1 MLSGSILLQFKK
13 IIIKFIYILTMII
26 FLSCIF
32 LGAMNVEV
40 QAAQYTEK
48 YTTSE
53 KFNSN
58 LYSGYTTLIE
68 GLKKAHPNWTFTI
81 LYTGLDWN
89 QVIKNETTAVH
100 GRNLITGTKTGEWIC
115 PKCADDKYDNG
126 SWKCASEAT
135 VSYYMDP
142 RNSLFEDYIFQFE
155 NLKWIDGVYTIEG
168 INRILS
174 DCKYLQGENI
184 TYTKTDGTTGTID
197 KTYAQVILD
206 AAKENKIS
214 AYHLAARIR
223 QEQGPGKSASSTAT
237 GKYTGYNGYYNY
249 FNINAYGSG
258 SSTIIKNALEYAKE
272 KEWTDPERSI
282 KGGAKFVADE
292 YINDGQSTLYLQKF
306 DVDNS
311 DGSLYWHQYM
321 QNVSAS
327 KTEGSEILKTYKTID
342 SDLKQSFNFI
352 IPVYNNMPTTRCPQ
366 PGSQSIVTQNI
377 EVTADEVVVR
387 KSKDEKSDVVAT
399 LKKESKVL
407 RIEIGNTKTNGYL
420 WDKVVLDDGTKGY
433 IISNGIKLLDDIT
446 NCNIRAIAKEPGNVR
461 NGPGTSATTVITT
474 LTKGQIVTIIEKD
487 KYKNINGENWTRIYL
502 SDGRQGYI
510 VERYLEEI
518 LNNNNDNNEDTEN
531 DGSSETTSEK
541 DIVKVITSGGL
552 KVREKPGTDQKVLKY
567 TEKGDYL
574 TRIEKE
580 VSTDEGYI
588 WDKVITD
595 DGIEGYV
602 ARGDN
607 DGPYFEVVTKE
618 TTEIKGEGFKTSG
631 TNVVC
636 TPKTTIEEIMK
647 VSPDAIIKNAE
658 GVEVTSGN
666 IGTGYTIK
674 ADGRTFT
681 VVKKGDT
688 NGDAKINSMDALEIL
703 QHSVGTINK
712 KGDYLSAIDVNK
724 DGKNNSA
731 DALLI
736 LKYSVGTANIGI

>member
-1 MLSGSILLQFKK
+1 MLLNGILLHFKK
-13 IIIKFIYILTMII
+13 ITIKFIYILTMIF

-32 LGAMNVEV
+32 LSVMNVEV

-58 LYSGYTTLIE
+58 LYPGYTTLIE
-68 GLKKAHPNWTFTI
+68 SLKEAHPNWTFTI

-100 GRNLITGTKTGEWIC
+100 GRNLISGSKTGEWIC

-135 VSYYMDP
+135 VAYYMDP

-168 INRILS
+168 INSILS
-174 DCKYLQGENI
+174 DCKYLQGDKI
-184 TYTKTDGTTGTID
+184 TYTKTDGTTGTIN
-197 KTYAQVILD
+197 KSYAQVILD

-258 SSTIIKNALEYAKE
+258 SATIIKNALEYAKE
-272 KEWTDPERSI
+272 KEWTDPEKSI

-327 KTEGSEILKTYKTID
+327 KTEGSEILKTYKSID
-342 SDLKQSFNFI
+342 SSLKQTFNFI

-366 PGSQSIVTQNI
+366 PGSQTIVTQNV
-377 EVTADEVVVR
+377 EVTDAEIIVR
-387 KSKDEKSDVVAT
+387 KSKDATSDTIAT
-399 LKKESKVL
+399 LKKGAKVL

-433 IISNGIKLLDDIT
+433 IISSGIKLLDDIT
-446 NCNIRAIAKEPGNVR
+446 NCNIRAIATEPGNVR
-461 NGPGTSATTVITT
+461 NGPGTSGTTVITT
-474 LTKGQIVTIIEKD
+474 LTRGQSVTIIEKG

-518 LNNNNDNNEDTEN
+518 LNNNNDNSNDTEN
-531 DGSSETTSEK
+531 DSSSETTPEK
-541 DIVKVITSGGL
+541 DIIKVITSSGL

-580 VSTDEGYI
+580 VSTDNGYI

-602 ARGDN
+602 ARGDD
-607 DGPYFEVVTKE
+607 DGPYFEVVTTE
-618 TTEIKGEGFKTSG
+618 TTEIKGTGFKTSG

-636 TPKTTIEEIMK
+636 EPKTTIEQIIK
-647 VSPDAIIKNAE
+647 VSPDAIIKDAE
-658 GVEVTSGN
+658 GKEVTSGN

-688 NGDAKINSMDALEIL
+688 NGDAKMTPADSTMALKAYVGSEKLSNAAKLAADTNGDGKLTPADSTVIL
-703 QHSVGTINK
+703 KAYVGTTN
-712 KGDYLSAIDVNK
+712 ID
-724 DGKNNSA
+724 
-731 DALLI
+731 I
-736 LKYSVGTANIGI
+736 

>member
-1 MLSGSILLQFKK
+1 MLLNDILLHFKK
-13 IIIKFIYILTMII
+13 ITIKFIYILTMII

-32 LGAMNVEV
+32 LGTMEVEV

-53 KFNSN
+53 KFNSS
-58 LYSGYTTLIE
+58 LYPGYTTLIE
-68 GLKKAHPNWTFTI
+68 SLKEAHPNWTFTI

-115 PKCADDKYDNG
+115 SQCADDKYDNG

-135 VSYYMDP
+135 VAYYMDP

-155 NLKWIDGVYTIEG
+155 NLKWVDGVYTIEG
-168 INRILS
+168 INNILS
-174 DCKYLQGENI
+174 DCKYLQGNTI
-184 TYTKTDGTTGTID
+184 TYTKTDGTTGTIN
-197 KTYAQVILD
+197 KSYAQVILE
-206 AAKENKIS
+206 AAQENKIS

-237 GKYTGYNGYYNY
+237 GTYTGYKGYYNY

-258 SSTIIKNALEYAKE
+258 SATIIKNALEYAKE
-272 KEWTDPERSI
+272 KEWTDPEKAI

-292 YINDGQSTLYLQKF
+292 YINGGQSTLYLQKF

-327 KTEGSEILKTYKTID
+327 KSEGSEILETYKSID
-342 SDLKQSFNFI
+342 SSLSQSFNFI
-352 IPVYNNMPTTRCPQ
+352 IPVYENMPTTRCPQ

-377 EVTADEVVVR
+377 EVTDTEVIVR
-387 KSKDEKSDVVAT
+387 KSKDTTSDTIAT
-399 LKKESKVL
+399 LKKGTKIL
-407 RIEIGNTKTNGYL
+407 RIEIGNTKTNGYY

-433 IISNGIKLLDDIT
+433 IISSGIKLLDDIT
-446 NCNIRAIAKEPGNVR
+446 NCNVRAVATEPGNVR
-461 NGPGTSATTVITT
+461 NGPGTSGTTVITT
-474 LTKGQIVTIIEKD
+474 LTVGQSVTIIEKG
-487 KYKNINGENWTRIYL
+487 KYKSINGENWTRIYL

-518 LNNNNDNNEDTEN
+518 INSSDDSS
-531 DGSSETTSEK
+531 GSSDSSESTSETE
-541 DIVKVITSGGL
+541 IVKVITAIGL

-580 VSTDEGYI
+580 VSTDNGYI

-602 ARGDN
+602 ARGDD
-607 DGPYFEVVTKE
+607 DGPYIEVVTTE
-618 TTEIKGEGFKTSG
+618 TTEIKGTGFKTSG

-636 TPKTTIEEIMK
+636 EPKTTIEEIMK
-647 VSPDAIIKNAE
+647 VSPDAIIKNANGE
-658 GVEVTSGN
+658 EVTSGN

-681 VVKKGDT
+681 VVKKGDVDC
-688 NGDAKINSMDALEIL
+688 DAKVTSADYVKIKNYIMGKSSLNSNAKL
-703 QHSVGTINK
+703 GT
-712 KGDYLSAIDVNK
+712 DVDG
-724 DGKNNSA
+724 DGKVTSA
-731 DALLI
+731 DYVKI
-736 LKYSVGTANIGI
+736 KNYIMGKTSISI